1 MNALMNVQHHIIQL
15 NMMKKHKSILI
26 HVKVIVGIIMV
37 KIVLVIVLQLVL
49 KNVYGYNKHNLQKI
63 SNVYHNVV
71 QVTHIMI
78 ILINIVYN
86 HVIQTMKNVL
96 IYSVYHLIMNVQAFA
111 HQDITVLVKTVQVYV
126 YLNKRRVNARLEDIL
141 VQIKHTIKLIL
152 DVKIVVQYLVVLD
165 LDKITVNNVLK
176 LAMKI
181 KSMIKTSYAQI
192 LVHNKINMLIKVN
205 VHHIVNTI
213 VMIQIKIN
221 IFANQIVHNIV
232 ILFQ

>member
-1 MNALMNVQHHIIQL
+1 MNVQHHIIQL

-78 ILINIVYN
+78 TLINIVYN

-221 IFANQIVHNIV
+221 IFVNQIVHNIV

>member
-15 NMMKKHKSILI
+15 NMTKKHKSILI

-37 KIVLVIVLQLVL
+37 RIVLVIVLQLVL
-49 KNVYGYNKHNLQKI
+49 KNVYGYNMHNLQKTN
-63 SNVYHNVV
+63 NVYHNVA
-71 QVTHIMI
+71 QLIHIMI

-96 IYSVYHLIMNVQAFA
+96 IYSVYHQIMNVRAFA
-111 HQDITVLVKTVQVYV
+111 HQDITVLVKMVQVYV
-126 YLNKRRVNARLEDIL
+126 QLNKRRVNVKLEDIL
-141 VQIKHTIKLIL
+141 VQIKHIIKLIL
-152 DVKIVVQYLVVLD
+152 DVKITVQYLIVLD

-176 LAMKI
+176 LVMKI

-192 LVHNKINMLIKVN
+192 LVHNKINMLTKVN
-205 VHHIVNTI
+205 VHHIANII